1 MRFRYVQVFSAIAVV
16 FVAVPSLAISL
27 WVSSP
32 VGMFADQKARGVG
45 DLVTVLIVEETQS
58 SQKASTEFQKDLKH
72 SNKAG
77 TGPFLHMVPEIGF
90 TSGQSSQ
97 ATGST
102 TLSNNLVAKITATVK
117 AVQPNGDMRI
127 EGKREVTTNNEKQI
141 VTLTATVRPQDIGPG
156 NTVASTFLADV
167 QIQYSGKG
175 QIANRQKEGIISRLL
190 RWIF

>member
-1 MRFRYVQVFSAIAVV
+1 LRFRYVQIFFAIAVV

-27 WVSSP
+27 WVSNP

-45 DLVTVLIVEETQS
+45 DLVTVLIIEETQS
-58 SQKASTEFQKDLKH
+58 SQKASTEFQKDFKH
-72 SNKAG
+72 SNAVG
-77 TGPFLHMVPEIGF
+77 TGPLLRRIPDLGF

-102 TLSNNLVAKITATVK
+102 TLSNNLVAKITATVTT
-117 AVQPNGDMRI
+117 VLPNGDMKI
-127 EGKREVTTNNEKQI
+127 KGSREVTTNNEKQI

-175 QIANRQKEGIISRLL
+175 QIANRQKEGIVSRLL